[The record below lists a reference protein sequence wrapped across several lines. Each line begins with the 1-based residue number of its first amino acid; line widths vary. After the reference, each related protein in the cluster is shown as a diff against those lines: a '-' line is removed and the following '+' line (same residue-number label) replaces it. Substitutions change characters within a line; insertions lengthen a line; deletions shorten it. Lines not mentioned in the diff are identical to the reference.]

1 MILKQINIFMKEGII
16 MSGFFENVMQSI
28 NLEKYLN
35 NVNERKIV
43 IYGTDENRNILSEL
57 LNYI

>member
-1 MILKQINIFMKEGII
+1 